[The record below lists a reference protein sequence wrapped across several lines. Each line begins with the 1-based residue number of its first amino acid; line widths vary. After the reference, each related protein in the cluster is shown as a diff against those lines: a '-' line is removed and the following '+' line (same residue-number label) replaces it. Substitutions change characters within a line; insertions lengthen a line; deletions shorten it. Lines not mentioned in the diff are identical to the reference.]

1 MDWKRFQGNDPT
13 ETAVLAVS
21 VASAVLYL
29 LHVRAV
35 PSKTR
40 MTYKTL
46 STLLLACFA
55 LLRTGRLTSPLVA
68 ALALGSLGDA
78 FLAWPG
84 EANFLCGLASF
95 LFAHLFYVALF
106 AGLGTGG
113 TGGTGGIVG
122 VRIIGQDDDAWR
134 KGVAGGMLLLAPG
147 MAAVLMPRVAGALRA
162 PILVY
167 TATILTMVLAVLTVR
182 SGTIVLGGV
191 LFALS
196 DSILATEEF
205 VVARESG
212 HRPWMQHAVWILYY
226 SGQFLIAAGF

>member
-1 MDWKRFQGNDPT
+1 MMDWKKLQGNDPT

-29 LHVRAV
+29 INVRAA

-40 MTYKTL
+40 MAYKTL
-46 STLLLACFA
+46 STTLLACFA
-55 LLRTGRLTSPLVA
+55 ALRAGRTSLLVP

-84 EANFLCGLASF
+84 ELNFLCGLGSF
-95 LFAHLFYVALF
+95 LVAHLFYVALF
-106 AGLGTGG
+106 AGLGAG
-113 TGGTGGIVG
+113 TAQIWAET
-122 VRIIGQDDDAWR
+122 WR
-134 KGVAGGMLLLAPG
+134 QGVAAAMMLLGPG
-147 MAAVLMPRVAGALRA
+147 MAAVLLPRVATALRA
-162 PILVY
+162 PILLY
-167 TATILTMVLAVLTVR
+167 TATILTMVMAVLTVLNE
-182 SGTIVLGGV
+182 TIVVGAV

-205 VVARESG
+205 VVSRESG

-226 SGQFLIAAGF
+226 TGQFLIASGF

>member
-1 MDWKRFQGNDPT
+1 MDWTRFQGNNPT

-55 LLRTGRLTSPLVA
+55 ALRTGRLTSPLVA

-95 LFAHLFYVALF
+95 LVAHLFYVALF
-106 AGLGTGG
+106 AGLGSGSGG
-113 TGGTGGIVG
+113 GVG
-122 VRIIGQDDDAWR
+122 VRIIIGQDGDAWR

-167 TATILTMVLAVLTVR
+167 TATILTMVLAVLTVH

>member
-1 MDWKRFQGNDPT
+1 MDWTRLQGNDPT
-13 ETAVLAVS
+13 ETAVIAVS
-21 VASAVLYL
+21 IASSVLYL
-29 LHVRAV
+29 VHVRAA

-40 MTYKTL
+40 MLYKTL
-46 STLLLACFA
+46 STALLACFA
-55 LLRTGRLTSPLVA
+55 ALRAGRTSLLVP
-68 ALALGSLGDA
+68 ALALGALGDA

-84 EANFLCGLASF
+84 EANFLAGLGSF
-95 LFAHLFYVALF
+95 LVAHLFYVALF
-106 AGLGTGG
+106 AGLGGG
-113 TGGTGGIVG
+113 RPQIEADT
-122 VRIIGQDDDAWR
+122 WR
-134 KGVAGGMLLLAPG
+134 QGVAAAMMLLAPG

-162 PILVY
+162 PILIY

-182 SGTIVLGGV
+182 SETIVVGGV

>member
-1 MDWKRFQGNDPT
+1 MDWQRFQGNDPT

-55 LLRTGRLTSPLVA
+55 ALRTGRLTSPLVA

-95 LFAHLFYVALF
+95 LVAHLFYVALF
-106 AGLGTGG
+106 ARLGG
-113 TGGTGGIVG
+113 VG
-122 VRIIGQDDDAWR
+122 VRIIGHDDDAWR

>member
-1 MDWKRFQGNDPT
+1 MDWKRLQGNDPS
-13 ETAVLAVS
+13 ETAVIAVS

-29 LHVRAV
+29 LRVRAA

-40 MTYKTL
+40 MAYKTL
-46 STLLLACFA
+46 STLLLASFA
-55 LLRTGRLTSPLVA
+55 ALRTGRLTSPLVA

-95 LFAHLFYVALF
+95 LVAHLFYVALF
-106 AGLGTGG
+106 AGLGDGG
-113 TGGTGGIVG
+113 GGGG
-122 VRIIGQDDDAWR
+122 VRMVGESGWR
-134 KGVAGGMLLLAPG
+134 QAVAGGMLLLAPG
-147 MAAVLMPRVAGALRA
+147 MAAVLMPRVAGGLRA

-167 TATILTMVLAVLTVR
+167 TATILTMVLAVLTVH

-212 HRPWMQHAVWILYY
+212 HRPWMQHAVWMLYY

>member
-1 MDWKRFQGNDPT
+1 MDWKRLQGNDPT
-13 ETAVLAVS
+13 ETAVIAVS

-29 LHVRAV
+29 LHVRAA

-40 MTYKTL
+40 MAYKTL

-55 LLRTGRLTSPLVA
+55 ALRTGRLTSPLVA

-95 LFAHLFYVALF
+95 LVAHLFYVALF
-106 AGLGTGG
+106 AGLGGG
-113 TGGTGGIVG
+113 GGG
-122 VRIIGQDDDAWR
+122 VQIIGKDAWR
-134 KGVAGGMLLLAPG
+134 QAVAGGMLLLAPG
-147 MAAVLMPRVAGALRA
+147 MATVLMPRVAGALRA

-226 SGQFLIAAGF
+226 SGQLLIAAGF

>member
-1 MDWKRFQGNDPT
+1 MDWKRLQGNDAT
-13 ETAVLAVS
+13 ETAVIAAS
-21 VASAVLYL
+21 VASSVLYL
-29 LHVRAV
+29 AHVRAA
-35 PSKTR
+35 PSRAR
-40 MTYKTL
+40 MVYKTL
-46 STLLLACFA
+46 STALLACFGGLRA
-55 LLRTGRLTSPLVA
+55 GRGSLLVP

-84 EANFLCGLASF
+84 EANFLCGLGSF
-95 LFAHLFYVALF
+95 LVAHLFYVALF
-106 AGLGTGG
+106 AG
-113 TGGTGGIVG
+113 VG
-122 VRIIGQDDDAWR
+122 AGRSQLAAETWR
-134 KGVAGGMLLLAPG
+134 QAVAGGMMLLAPG

-182 SGTIVLGGV
+182 NEMIVLGGV

>member
-1 MDWKRFQGNDPT
+1 MDWTRFQGNNPT

-55 LLRTGRLTSPLVA
+55 ALRTGRLTSPLVA

-95 LFAHLFYVALF
+95 LVAHLFYVALF
-106 AGLGTGG
+106 AGLGSGTG
-113 TGGTGGIVG
+113 TGGG
-122 VRIIGQDDDAWR
+122 VRIIIGQDGDAWR

-205 VVARESG
+205 VAARESG

>member
-1 MDWKRFQGNDPT
+1 MDWKRLQGSNPT
-13 ETAVLAVS
+13 ETAVIAAS
-21 VASAVLYL
+21 VASSLLYL
-29 LHVRAV
+29 VSVRAA

-40 MTYKTL
+40 MAYKTL
-46 STLLLACFA
+46 STALLACFA
-55 LLRTGRLTSPLVA
+55 ALRAGRTSPLVP
-68 ALALGSLGDA
+68 ALALGSVGDA

-84 EANFLCGLASF
+84 EANFLCGLGSF
-95 LFAHLFYVALF
+95 LVAHLFYVALF
-106 AGLGTGG
+106 AGLGSGRAQ
-113 TGGTGGIVG
+113 IAA
-122 VRIIGQDDDAWR
+122 DAWR
-134 KGVAGGMLLLAPG
+134 QGVAGVMMLLAPG

-162 PILVY
+162 PILIY

-205 VVARESG
+205 VVARDSG

>member
-1 MDWKRFQGNDPT
+1 MDWQRFQGNDPT

-55 LLRTGRLTSPLVA
+55 ALRTGRLTSPLVA

-95 LFAHLFYVALF
+95 LVAHLFYVALF
-106 AGLGTGG
+106 AGLGG
-113 TGGTGGIVG
+113 VG
-122 VRIIGQDDDAWR
+122 VRIIGHDDDAWR

>member
-1 MDWKRFQGNDPT
+1 MDWKRLQGNDAT
-13 ETAVLAVS
+13 ETAVVAASLAS
-21 VASAVLYL
+21 SVLYL
-29 LHVRAV
+29 AHVRAA
-35 PSKTR
+35 PSRTR
-40 MTYKTL
+40 MAYKTL
-46 STLLLACFA
+46 STALLACFA
-55 LLRTGRLTSPLVA
+55 ALRAGSGSLLVP

-84 EANFLCGLASF
+84 EANFLCGLGSF
-95 LFAHLFYVALF
+95 LVAHLFYVALF
-106 AGLGTGG
+106 AGVGAGRAQLG
-113 TGGTGGIVG
+113 VE
-122 VRIIGQDDDAWR
+122 AWR
-134 KGVAGGMLLLAPG
+134 KAVAGIMMLLAPG
-147 MAAVLMPRVAGALRA
+147 MAAVLMPRVAGALRV

-182 SGTIVLGGV
+182 SETIVLGGV

>member
-13 ETAVLAVS
+13 ETAVIAVS

-29 LHVRAV
+29 LHVRAA

-40 MTYKTL
+40 MAYKTL

-55 LLRTGRLTSPLVA
+55 ALRTGRLTSPLVA

-95 LFAHLFYVALF
+95 LVAHLFYVALF
-106 AGLGTGG
+106 AGLGGG
-113 TGGTGGIVG
+113 GGGGG
-122 VRIIGQDDDAWR
+122 GGRIIGENGGRQA
-134 KGVAGGMLLLAPG
+134 VAGGMLLLAPG

>member
-1 MDWKRFQGNDPT
+1 MDWKRLQGSDPS
-13 ETAVLAVS
+13 ETAVIAVS

-29 LHVRAV
+29 LHVRAA

-40 MTYKTL
+40 MAYKTL
-46 STLLLACFA
+46 STLLLASFA
-55 LLRTGRLTSPLVA
+55 ALRTGRLASPLVA

-95 LFAHLFYVALF
+95 LVAHLFYVALF
-106 AGLGTGG
+106 AGLGSGDGSGG
-113 TGGTGGIVG
+113 GG
-122 VRIIGQDDDAWR
+122 VRMIMRENGWR
-134 KGVAGGMLLLAPG
+134 QAVAGGMLLLAPG
-147 MAAVLMPRVAGALRA
+147 MAAVLMPRVAGGLRA

-212 HRPWMQHAVWILYY
+212 HRPWMQHAVWMLYY

>member
-1 MDWKRFQGNDPT
+1 MDWKFLQDGDPA
-13 ETAVLAVS
+13 ETAVLAAS
-21 VASAVLYL
+21 VASSVLYL
-29 LHVRAV
+29 AHVRTA
-35 PSKTR
+35 PSR
-40 MTYKTL
+40 MRMAYKAL

-55 LLRTGRLTSPLVA
+55 AQRATSGRASPALLVP

-84 EANFLCGLASF
+84 EANFLCGLGSF
-95 LFAHLFYVALF
+95 LVAHLFYVAVF
-106 AGLGTGG
+106 AGGASAGRAQ
-113 TGGTGGIVG
+113 IS
-122 VRIIGQDDDAWR
+122 RDAWR
-134 KGVAGGMLLLAPG
+134 QAMAGGMALLAPG

-167 TATILTMVLAVLTVR
+167 TATILVMVLAVLTVPN
-182 SGTIVLGGV
+182 STVVLGGV

-212 HRPWMQHAVWILYY
+212 HRPWMQHAVWVLYY
-226 SGQFLIAAGF
+226 SGQLLIAVGF